1 MSEMVT
7 YKDSELQFKS
17 QLILCIEECDNLRDD
32 NVIDNRIFI
41 GYGSFDEH
49 GQERY
54 FLRGKRNDTLHTEYV
69 PYSFYCKRAHHV
81 YEFLRGIFD
90 SENKIVVTLYNYNN
104 LTNDENDNELSFEF
118 FESNMDP
125 NYEIVAFDNSGLTRK
140 PIMRYLSIL
149 QNTFNCYPE

>member
-7 YKDSELQFKS
+7 YKDSELQFTS
-17 QLILCIEECDNLRDD
+17 QLILCIEEFDDLKDD

-41 GYGSFDEH
+41 GWGSFHE
-49 GQERY
+49 QY
-54 FLRGKRNDTLHTEYV
+54 FVRGKRNDTGSTEYV
-69 PYSFYCKRAHHV
+69 PYAFSCSRAHHV

-104 LTNDENDNELSFEF
+104 LTDEKLDNDELSYEF

-125 NYEIVAFDNSGLTRK
+125 NYEIVAFDNAGLARK
-140 PIMRYLSIL
+140 PIMRYLSML
-149 QNTFNCYPE
+149 RNMFNQSLE